1 MEDSKKIKVV
11 NRTNGSV
18 GYSIPDMQNL
28 HRVYSA
34 KEEKIITFEE
44 LRKLSYIPG
53 GETMIKDYLVVK
65 DPEAIEALNFSIEP
79 EYFYTEEQV
88 IKLMQEGTLDQ
99 FLDCLDFAPDG
110 VLELIKSLAVSLPLN
125 DVPKRKAIWDKLN
138 FNVDKAIEMNEI
150 ANENQGL
157 PRGNNRRAAA
167 PFNADSD
174 QSKATVQNKPR
185 RRVVVAD

>member
-44 LRKLSYIPG
+44 LRKLSYVPG
-53 GETMIKDYLVVK
+53 GEAMIKDYLVVK
-65 DPEAIEALNFSIEP
+65 DPEAIEALNFNIEP

-150 ANENQGL
+150 ANEN
-157 PRGNNRRAAA
+157 
-167 PFNADSD
+167 
-174 QSKATVQNKPR
+174 
-185 RRVVVAD
+185 